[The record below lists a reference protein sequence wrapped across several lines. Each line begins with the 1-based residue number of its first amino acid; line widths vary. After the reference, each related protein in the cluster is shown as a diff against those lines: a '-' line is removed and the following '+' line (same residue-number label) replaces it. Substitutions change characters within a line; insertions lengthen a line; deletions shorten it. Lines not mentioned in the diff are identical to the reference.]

1 MYFFLLE
8 LGGETSN
15 EWIVGL
21 VLIIVYFMINIGT
34 FRLCRQDII
43 RSVIF
48 GMCSTLLPAGNMTFS
63 FFFLS
68 LFLCFFLFLSL
79 FLFFFLFVSLFLCFF
94 LFQSKFALFI
104 SALFLYLPSNAV
116 LT

>member
-68 LFLCFFLFLSL
+68 LFLCFFVS
-79 FLFFFLFVSLFLCFF
+79 FFIYFFVSFF
-94 LFQSKFALFI
+94 VSF
-104 SALFLYLPSNAV
+104 
-116 LT
+116 